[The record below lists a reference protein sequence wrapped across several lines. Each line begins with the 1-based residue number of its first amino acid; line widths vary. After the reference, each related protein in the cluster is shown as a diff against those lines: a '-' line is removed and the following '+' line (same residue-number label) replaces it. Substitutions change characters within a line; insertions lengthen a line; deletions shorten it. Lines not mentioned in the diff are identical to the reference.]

1 MTKEAFDH
9 IAAGIEDATAY
20 LKGDKSRG
28 KAHMVD
34 IDTIDI
40 AAARKKLGMTQDVFA
55 FTFGISA
62 GTLRGWEQ
70 GRRRP
75 DGPARILLKVID
87 LEPEAVKRALAAG

>member
-1 MTKEAFDH
+1 MTKAYEQ
-9 IAAGIEDATAY
+9 IKAGLEDAIAY
-20 LKGDKSRG
+20 NKGDKSRG
-28 KAHMVD
+28 KAHVVD
-34 IDTIDI
+34 VDTIDI

-70 GRRRP
+70 GRRHP

-87 LEPEAVKRALAAG
+87 LEPDAVKRALAAG